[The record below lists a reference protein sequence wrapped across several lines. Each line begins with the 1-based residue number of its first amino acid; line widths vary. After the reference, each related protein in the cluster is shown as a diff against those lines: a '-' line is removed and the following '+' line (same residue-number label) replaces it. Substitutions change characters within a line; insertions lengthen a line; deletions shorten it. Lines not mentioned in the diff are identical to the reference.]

1 MRKLRNYCGGGF
13 DINTRVKAAAVTIL
27 YYMCPNKFWEFEG
40 RNVNKLS
47 RLFVKYHQNVAKF
60 FFGFSNC
67 TKNRPIEGN
76 FREFFAFCDFNMF
89 FVYCW
94 SRDFFLPW
102 VLESSSS
109 TLPKTLLANSLH
121 LKDRGIFL
129 LAPCASSASE
139 FWLIGEECL
148 LEDTEETLR
157 RNPKVELC
165 RRLKKAKAIELLRS
179 KPELALL
186 RGFWACVSSVASEA
200 LEAEA
205 LELISIQCQVLLQ
218 P

>member
-1 MRKLRNYCGGGF
+1 MLSFFSDFRIVQKIVQLKGIFANF
-13 DINTRVKAAAVTIL
+13 SPFVIL
-27 YYMCPNKFWEFEG
+27 TC
-40 RNVNKLS
+40 
-47 RLFVKYHQNVAKF
+47 
-60 FFGFSNC
+60 
-67 TKNRPIEGN
+67 
-76 FREFFAFCDFNMF
+76 F